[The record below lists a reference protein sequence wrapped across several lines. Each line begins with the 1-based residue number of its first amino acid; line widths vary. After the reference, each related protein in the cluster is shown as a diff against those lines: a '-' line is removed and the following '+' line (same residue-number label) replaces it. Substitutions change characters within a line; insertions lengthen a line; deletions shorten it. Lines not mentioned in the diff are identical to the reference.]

1 MAKPY
6 SKSAKSNM
14 AGFGSDLGSSIAQ
27 GVNLETMKYQ
37 QQAAL
42 PNQHENDAQLFSG
55 LSKAFSAPGD
65 RPRGFWRNLGAGAME
80 GLEYGARSNSI
91 AERKE
96 NYGKYA
102 DEMNWFQQVNNALI
116 DRNERAAEAEEEMA
130 QIRPYATAGLEISY
144 SGMPYEQG
152 NQNMR
157 ALVDQLKINNPKFRG
172 DYVGYVPNS
181 PIVNIRDENG
191 NINAVSLSSF
201 TGEDIV
207 KRVQDNYIERQKI
220 AQTGTELQ
228 LKYPNAGGSNSY
240 GSIPITSI
248 GGKGLNPFMQT
259 INSEMN
265 LAKDVPVILHQLDE
279 AVKIMEGNPQLGT
292 AWANVAGKDDFLKAA
307 MLPEE
312 TREDFEKVN
321 KIAKRV
327 AEAYI
332 KAKQGAISDSERDVI
347 KEGLFTVTNSKGGN
361 KYNIDSVRQELKI
374 AEERG
379 NFAAQELAQGRIAT
393 PQSFNNF
400 RKSTGGQAMDTTSN
414 ADDSNLWNSLGT
426 EIR

>member
-1 MAKPY
+1 
-6 SKSAKSNM
+6 M
-14 AGFGSDLGSSIAQ
+14 AGFGNDLGSSIAQ
-27 GVNLETMKYQ
+27 GANLETMKYQ
-37 QQAAL
+37 QQSAL
-42 PNQHENDAQLFSG
+42 PNQYENDAQLFSG

-201 TGEDIV
+201 TGEDIT

-220 AQTGTELQ
+220 AKDEKGLE
-228 LKYPNAGGSNSY
+228 LKYPGSGSGSTNKY
-240 GSIPITSI
+240 GSIPISAI
-248 GGKGLNPFMQT
+248 GGKSLNTFMQSF
-259 INSEMN
+259 NAEQK
-265 LAKDVPVILHQLDE
+265 LAEQVPFVLHELAE
-279 AVKIMEGNPQLGT
+279 AERIMSNNPQLGT
-292 AWANVAGKDDFLKAA
+292 GWANVAGKHDYLKAEW
-307 MLPEE
+307 LSPE
-312 TREDFEKVN
+312 TREDYEKVD
-321 KIAKRV
+321 KIADRV
-327 AEAYI
+327 AETFI
-332 KAKQGAISDSERDVI
+332 KAKGNAISDSERDLI
-347 KEGLFTVTNSKGGN
+347 KKGLFKVTNSLAGN
-361 KYNIDSVRQELKI
+361 KYNIDSVRRELNL
-374 AEERG
+374 AVERA
-379 NFAAQELAQGRIAT
+379 NFAADEMASGRIAT
-393 PQSFNNF
+393 AKSFNNF
-400 RKSTGGQAMDTTSN
+400 KKATSGEQAMDATSN